1 MRPTYKLFIQ
11 RKLKEIYNK
20 NEDLCILKI
29 VFCFLIVPVVNNF
42 TVLRCCNRLNHFVA
56 GATNDGRKMKH
67 GDSFLAL
74 LFFFNIPENTSQLS
88 QKMDP
93 ILHK

>member
-67 GDSFLAL
+67 GDTFLAL
-74 LFFFNIPENTSQLS
+74 LFFCNIPENTSQLS